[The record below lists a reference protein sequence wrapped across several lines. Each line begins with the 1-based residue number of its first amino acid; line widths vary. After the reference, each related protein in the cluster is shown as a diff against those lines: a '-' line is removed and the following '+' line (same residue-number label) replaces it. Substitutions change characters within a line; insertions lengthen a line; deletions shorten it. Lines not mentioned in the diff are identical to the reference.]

1 MKRARRRGR
10 PETAASAI
18 EGLLSVTIASPS
30 SRPRK
35 RWRRPLQGPA
45 LSGLIWQIVVVAIA
59 VAIVAWLWS
68 NAVHN
73 LSVRR
78 ISTGF
83 AFLGREAGMPIADTW
98 LPYSPK
104 DTYLRAFLVGIVNT
118 LRVAVIG
125 IVLATAVGT
134 MIGIARLSANW
145 LLSRLAAVY
154 VEVLR
159 DVPLLLQLLFWY
171 VLMQG
176 LPAARMAYRPI
187 EGVYLSNRGLIL
199 PAVPLGEGQLWLLA
213 AAALGA
219 IVFYLVRR
227 HLVARQMLDGRPR
240 SAWPYGLLLIVAL
253 PAALSWVLGVSWTVT
268 MPELRGFNFVGGLA
282 LAPEYF
288 ALLIALVTYTSAFI
302 AEIVRS
308 GIQAVPKGQW
318 DAALALGLR
327 RSFVLKQIILPQAL
341 RVVIPPMTSQYLNL
355 TKNSSLAVA
364 IGYQDIVS
372 IANTTLNQTGQAIEA
387 IALVMAVFLAISLGI
402 SLFMNWYNAR
412 IALVER

>member
-1 MKRARRRGR
+1 VTISTPEPPRRMRR
-10 PETAASAI
+10 TPWTRQRLN
-18 EGLLSVTIASPS
+18 GLL
-30 SRPRK
+30 
-35 RWRRPLQGPA
+35 
-45 LSGLIWQIVVVAIA
+45 WQVLVVGIA

-68 NAVHN
+68 NALHN

-83 AFLGREAGMPIADTW
+83 AFLGREAGMPIADSW
-98 LPYSPK
+98 IAYSPK
-104 DTYLRAFLVGIVNT
+104 DPYVRAFLVGIVNT

-125 IVLATAVGT
+125 IVLATVAGT
-134 MIGIARLSANW
+134 LIGIARLSSNW
-145 LLSRLAAVY
+145 LVSRLSAVY

-159 DVPLLLQLLFWY
+159 DIPLLLQLLFWY

-176 LPAARMAYRPI
+176 LPAARNAWKPI

-199 PAVPLGEGQLWLLA
+199 PSIPIGETNLWVIGVLVLGMIVLYLLRRWLIA
-213 AAALGA
+213 Q
-219 IVFYLVRR
+219 
-227 HLVARQMLDGRPR
+227 QMADGRTR
-240 SAWPYGLLLIVAL
+240 HVWPYALVLLVVL
-253 PAALSWVLGVSWTVT
+253 PALSSWISGTSWTIAL
-268 MPELRGFNFVGGLA
+268 PELRGFNFIGGLT

-308 GIQAVPKGQW
+308 GIQAVDKGQW
-318 DAALALGLR
+318 DAAKALGLR
-327 RSFVLKQIILPQAL
+327 RSFVLRQIVLPQAL
-341 RVVIPPMTSQYLNL
+341 RVIIPPMTSQYLNL

-364 IGYQDIVS
+364 VGYQDIVS

-387 IALVMAVFLAISLGI
+387 IALIMLVFLTISLGI

>member
-1 MKRARRRGR
+1 MTT
-10 PETAASAI
+10 ET
-18 EGLLSVTIASPS
+18 
-30 SRPRK
+30 SRPPP
-35 RWRRPLQGPA
+35 RRSFSFAPGSRELK
-45 LSGLIWQIVVVAIA
+45 GLFWQILVVGIA
-59 VAIVAWLWS
+59 VAIVAFLWS
-68 NAVHN
+68 NTVHN
-73 LSVRR
+73 LSARR

-83 AFLGREAGMPIADTW
+83 AFLWREAGMPIADSV
-98 LPYSPK
+98 LAYSPK
-104 DTYLRAFLVGIVNT
+104 DTYFWAFVVGIANT

-125 IVLATAVGT
+125 IVLATLLGT
-134 MIGIARLSANW
+134 MIGISRLSANW

-159 DVPLLLQLLFWY
+159 DIPLLLQLLFWY
-171 VLMQG
+171 VLMQA
-176 LPAARMAYRPI
+176 LPGARAAWKPVD
-187 EGVYLSNRGLIL
+187 GVFLSNRGLIL
-199 PAVPLGEGQLWLLA
+199 PSISIGTEQLWV
-213 AAALGA
+213 LGTA
-219 IVFYLVRR
+219 VLGFAVFYLLRR
-227 HLVARQMLDGRPR
+227 YLIAQQMRDGKPR
-240 SAWPYGLLLIVAL
+240 HVWPYAFVLVLAL
-253 PAALSWVLGVSWTVT
+253 PALVSWWLGVSWTIAW
-268 MPELRGFNFVGGLA
+268 PELRGFNFVGGLT

-327 RSFVLKQIILPQAL
+327 RGFVLRQIVLPQAL
-341 RVVIPPMTSQYLNL
+341 RVIIPPMTSQYLNL

-387 IALVMAVFLAISLGI
+387 IALIMAVFLTISLGI